1 MIKPKIGVIGI
12 GMVGGALKKYFET
25 RGFKRGQNLF
35 CFDTDPKK
43 GCADDIRSAEIIF
56 ICVPTPS
63 GSDGSCD
70 TSIIEGVVKKYAR
83 SSKVMVIKSTV
94 IPGTTEMLA
103 KKYNCALIFSP
114 EFLTEARVWENMMN
128 PDRQIVAP
136 TAKAK
141 LAAWLVLELLP
152 PAPFTSPRRK
162 KAENWA
168 EMNPTEAEIGK
179 YAANTFGALKVAFA
193 NFFYDFS
200 RSLEESMNKNGIKT
214 KIDYKNVRHI
224 LAHDPRIGGAWLDVE
239 YGDYRG
245 YGGYCF
251 PKDTEALISFGR
263 GLIKKTPKG
272 KNRDVF
278 EKGMKIFE
286 SMREYNG
293 ALLASQGLTEANV
306 SRHDKELANLI
317 KNFKKIKIKIKK

>member
-179 YAANTFGALKVAFA
+179 YAANTFGALKVSFA
-193 NFFYDFS
+193 NTIYDFAKM
-200 RSLEESMNKNGIKT
+200 LEKFMNKKGLNLKVNYDNIRK
-214 KIDYKNVRHI
+214 VM
-224 LAHDPRIGGAWLDVE
+224 AHDPRIGDYWLDVSH
-239 YGDYRG
+239 GSYRG

-251 PKDTEALISFGR
+251 PKDTDALIAYGR
-263 GLIKKTPKG
+263 KIIKQIPKSG
-272 KNRDVF
+272 KRLVF
-278 EKGMKIFE
+278 EKGLKILE
-286 SMREYNG
+286 SMKAYNE
-293 ALLASQGLTEANV
+293 ALLYSQGLTLKKV
-306 SRHDKELANLI
+306 SRHDKELAKLI
-317 KNFKKIKIKIKK
+317 KKNYKNQHD